1 MWASQPSSLSE
12 TLSLYYLDLL
22 SLLIISCRIFSRT
35 RQTFV
40 HSHRC
45 RTSTTL
51 NTVAWLAFFFF
62 LSVKWVFCEPRQL
75 SEYKQLSIENTN
87 TSIHIHTDIHM
98 YIGIHYNIVQI
109 QIQRDRGG
117 YSDGDKHTVI
127 RPTITSKET
136 ISHVKRSFVPQIG
149 KDYPNPYEIVKWS
162 RHSPKFAFR
171 TFGVCSASLCA
182 SSFIVRDIY
191 LTFINT
197 NKILRLWK
205 HK

>member
-1 MWASQPSSLSE
+1 
-12 TLSLYYLDLL
+12 
-22 SLLIISCRIFSRT
+22 
-35 RQTFV
+35 
-40 HSHRC
+40 
-45 RTSTTL
+45 
-51 NTVAWLAFFFF
+51 
-62 LSVKWVFCEPRQL
+62 
-75 SEYKQLSIENTN
+75 
-87 TSIHIHTDIHM
+87 M
-98 YIGIHYNIVQI
+98 YVGIHYNIVQI

-117 YSDGDKHTVI
+117 YSDGDKHTII

-197 NKILRLWK
+197 NKILRL
-205 HK
+205 